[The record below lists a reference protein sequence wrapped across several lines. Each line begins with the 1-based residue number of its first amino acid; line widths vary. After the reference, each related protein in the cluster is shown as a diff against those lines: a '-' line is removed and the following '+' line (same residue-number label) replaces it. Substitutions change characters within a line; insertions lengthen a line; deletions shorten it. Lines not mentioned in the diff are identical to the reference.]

1 MVCAAC
7 HVVVTAEAE
16 GLLALLTC
24 FRRRDPDVEVA
35 VASPHPLGFVSF
47 RTLYL
52 EGVSWAILSVAPQRR
67 VESAR
72 KLFARGV
79 ELAFLSYDDREVLSA
94 VAADDLVVGLVN
106 GEVRCDVMELFNA
119 RVELKTATR
128 AEPLVLATEKD
139 LAFLSQEQS
148 EELAGLSFDD
158 GLPNRIFRP
167 IDRPEFVLAFAPALS
182 SVAVAHDLA
191 VRSHE
196 HDVVMTGSHEFCC
209 NCHFSE
215 LRVIIMLHFIVSSAN
230 PYASSMED
238 LERGNWEGDFVLITL
253 IDSEEVRC
261 ALAKRSSV
269 ERDSPLRS

>member
-1 MVCAAC
+1 MVCAGC
-7 HVVVTAEAE
+7 HVVVTAETE

-24 FRRRDPDVEVA
+24 FRRRDPDVEEA

-52 EGVSWAILSVAPQRR
+52 EGVSWAVLRVTPKRR

-79 ELAFLSYDDREVLSA
+79 DLAFQSYDDREVLSA
-94 VAADDLVVGLVN
+94 VAADDLVVSLN

-128 AEPLVLATEKD
+128 TEPLVLATEED
-139 LAFLSQEQS
+139 PALLSQEQS

-158 GLPNRIFRP
+158 GLPNRIFRS
-167 IDRPEFVLAFAPALS
+167 IDRSEFVLAFAPALG
-182 SVAVAHDLA
+182 SVAVAHHLA

-196 HDVVMTGSHEFCC
+196 HDVVMPGSHEFSC
-209 NCHFSE
+209 NCHFS
-215 LRVIIMLHFIVSSAN
+215 
-230 PYASSMED
+230 
-238 LERGNWEGDFVLITL
+238 
-253 IDSEEVRC
+253 
-261 ALAKRSSV
+261 
-269 ERDSPLRS
+269 